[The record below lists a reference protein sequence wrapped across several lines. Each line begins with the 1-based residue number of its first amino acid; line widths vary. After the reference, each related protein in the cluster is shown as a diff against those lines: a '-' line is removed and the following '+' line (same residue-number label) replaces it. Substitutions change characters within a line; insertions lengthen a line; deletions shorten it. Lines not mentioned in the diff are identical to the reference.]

1 MRLLFALILALFCSA
16 YQLGDRLLLQINN
29 ASYTQRQLEAHTLI
43 REALRVMPVSP
54 EQLVISA
61 QLWRDLLDKFREDM
75 LILLELER
83 FDRYR
88 PSEADIDTARRY
100 VMQKQAELQADFVR
114 LGIDDD
120 MLTELL
126 AVNLKINAYRRAQE
140 QKTTTTTK
148 PRWLQKIEQR
158 NFVRFYRGS
167 SLWMPI
173 HPKKNS
179 LAGQ

>member
-1 MRLLFALILALFCSA
+1 MRLLFTLTLALFCSA

-29 ASYTQRQLEAHTLI
+29 VSYTQRQLEAHTLI
-43 REALRVMPVSP
+43 REALQVTRPST
-54 EQLVISA
+54 ERLVISA
-61 QLWRDLLDKFREDM
+61 QVWRGLLEKFREDM

-83 FDRYR
+83 YDRYR

-100 VMQKQAELQADFVR
+100 VMQHQEKLQADFVR

-120 MLTELL
+120 MLTELV
-126 AVNLKINAYRRAQE
+126 AVNLKINFYRRAQE
-140 QKTTTTTK
+140 QKTTTTK

-167 SLWMPI
+167 SLWSPI
-173 HPKKNS
+173 HPQKNS

>member
-1 MRLLFALILALFCSA
+1 MRLLLTFVLAVFCSA

-29 ASYTQRQLEAHTLI
+29 VSYTQRQLEAHTLI
-43 REALRVMPVSP
+43 REALQVTQPSTER
-54 EQLVISA
+54 LVISA
-61 QLWRDLLDKFREDM
+61 QVWRDLLDKFREDM

-83 FDRYR
+83 YDRYR
-88 PSEADIDTARRY
+88 PSETDIDTARRY
-100 VMQKQAELQADFVR
+100 VMQQQAKLQADFVR
-114 LGIDDD
+114 LGIDDN

-140 QKTTTTTK
+140 QKTTAK
-148 PRWLQKIEQR
+148 PRWLHKIEQR

-173 HPKKNS
+173 QPQKSS
-179 LAGQ
+179 LSGQ

>member
-1 MRLLFALILALFCSA
+1 MRLLFTSILALFCSA

-29 ASYTQRQLEAHTLI
+29 VSYTQRQLEAHTLI
-43 REALRVMPVSP
+43 REALRVTLSST
-54 EQLVISA
+54 ERLVISA
-61 QLWRDLLDKFREDM
+61 QVWRDLLDKFREDM

-83 FDRYR
+83 YDRYR
-88 PSEADIDTARRY
+88 PSKADIDTARRY
-100 VMQKQAELQADFVR
+100 VLQKQVELQADFVR
-114 LGIDDD
+114 LGIDDN

-126 AVNLKINAYRRAQE
+126 AVNLKINAYRRAQK
-140 QKTTTTTK
+140 QKTTTMTK

-173 HPKKNS
+173 HPQRSS
-179 LAGQ
+179 LSGQ